1 MNSKICVV
9 GSSNIDQIAYVD
21 STPLDGETVFGSK
34 YQMGF
39 GGKGANQAVMAGL
52 MGVETYMITCLGDDV
67 YADMTLENFT
77 KNNVNIE
84 FVQRVE
90 GSSGVAPIWVDK
102 SGQNRIIVVSGAN
115 DLIDAERA
123 KQSIDKIKNLDL
135 IIGQFEIPLSVTEK
149 VFSHAKKKK
158 IQTILNPAPAK
169 IPSDNLL
176 KVTDWFIPNEIE
188 FETIAGCT
196 AFDDKNLIEFSKNI
210 SSNLIVTLGSK
221 GAAFVSNNEVI
232 KIEAPE
238 VNAVDTTGAGDAF
251 VGAFSAGIAKKL
263 STEEAIKLGVSIA
276 SQSVT
281 KEGTQSSYIG
291 IGGK

>member
-123 KQSIDKIKNLDL
+123 KQSIDKINNLDL

>member
-39 GGKGANQAVMAGL
+39 GGKGANQAVMSGL

-67 YADMTLENFT
+67 YADMTLDNFT

-102 SGQNRIIVVSGAN
+102 SGQNRIIVISGAN
-115 DLIDAERA
+115 DLINAEKA
-123 KQSIDKIKNLDL
+123 KQSLDEINNLDL
-135 IIGQFEIPLSVTEK
+135 IIGQFEIPLSVTEE

-158 IQTILNPAPAK
+158 IQTVLNPAPAK

-188 FETIAGCT
+188 FETISGFT
-196 AFDDKNLIEFSKNI
+196 AFDDKNLVEFSKNI
-210 SSNLIVTLGSK
+210 SSNLVVTLGSK

-232 KIEAPE
+232 KIEAPK
-238 VNAVDTTGAGDAF
+238 VNAIDTTGAGDAF
-251 VGAFSAGIAKKL
+251 VGAFSAGIAKNL
-263 STEEAIKLGVSIA
+263 STEEAIKLGVNIA

-281 KEGTQSSYIG
+281 KEGTQSSYMG
-291 IGGK
+291 IGEK